1 MFLKNLKSNLLFYSS
16 IAFGYV
22 ILHKRNLIQNYISNT
37 KIQYK
42 YNNYN
47 SYNSYNK
54 LVFCKTCKKPGKYD
68 LCISCWVKM
77 LNSEN

>member
-1 MFLKNLKSNLLFYSS
+1 MFLKNFKSNFLFYSS

-22 ILHKRNLIQNYISNT
+22 ILRKRTLIQNYISNT

-42 YNNYN
+42 YNNN

-54 LVFCKTCKKPGKYD
+54 LVFCKTCKKAGKYD
-68 LCISCWVKM
+68 LCMSCWIKM
-77 LNSEN
+77 LNNEN